1 MSKKRRIIPENQLQF
16 TSNFDEIEL
25 EHLIEFLE
33 VGNPENIPPE
43 LAEYLQ
49 ILDIIWRL
57 HKRQFDYPHNQA
69 SNKH

>member
-49 ILDIIWRL
+49 ILDII
-57 HKRQFDYPHNQA
+57 
-69 SNKH
+69 